1 MLLFINKS
9 HDINDSKLIMFST
22 LQFKKNPSHFRNVL
36 IVCVPRVTCT
46 ARSFLEEEGFGG
58 GGLVKLHPFCP
69 GFIPIDDDLL
79 TLEMPTFF
87 KWELYFLYC
96 VSLLARIYSY
106 LYLANKKDS
115 IVNDLGNFCGYLLF
129 MELVAHWLLII
140 VASYNFIFRIIAF
153 NYNICIFFLN

>member
-1 MLLFINKS
+1 MSDILTVILSLNIFWCCYLLIRFMISMIPK
-9 HDINDSKLIMFST
+9 FST

-106 LYLANKKDS
+106 LYLANKNS
-115 IVNDLGNFCGYLLF
+115 FYCQWLGQFLWLF
-129 MELVAHWLLII
+129 VIYGVGCQWT
-140 VASYNFIFRIIAF
+140 F
-153 NYNICIFFLN
+153 NNCSLKQFYVQN